1 MDYKMVLLVHPVFL
15 FHLSA
20 QQHHLAPTSK
30 ITLLEQQLSAA
41 HAKKEKLTHSA
52 TSS

>member
-20 QQHHLAPTSK
+20 QQHHLAPSK
-30 ITLLEQQLSAA
+30 IMLLEQQLSAA